1 MRCYLLSFSVKMNSL
16 AIMKI
21 IKHSGYKVPFDKDKL
36 ELSLKKSGAGIDLI
50 KESLAEIEKQMYD
63 GITTKEIYKLAFAA
77 LKKAS
82 SGHAARY
89 NIRLA
94 LQMLGP
100 AGFFFEKF
108 VSRLYAADG
117 FKTKINLTLQ
127 GKCVSHEIDIAI
139 MKNNMISMVECK
151 FHGGKEGSSDVKV
164 PMYILSRFNDL
175 KAKKHIIFSNSEVIS
190 SCIIATNNRFTKDA
204 QDFANCSGISLLSW
218 DYPPE
223 HNLKN
228 KIDKGALYPITCLTT
243 LSIAEKEKLLI
254 LDQIL
259 VKDIIDGPQN
269 LYKIGLSENRVKNT
283 LHEASQ
289 ICKHF

>member
-1 MRCYLLSFSVKMNSL
+1 MNPL
-16 AIMKI
+16 AVMKI

-36 ELSLKKSGAGIDLI
+36 ELSLKKSGASADLI
-50 KESLAEIEKQMYD
+50 KESLAEIERQMYD
-63 GITTKEIYKLAFAA
+63 GITTKEIYKLAFAI

-108 VSRLYAADG
+108 VARLYAAEG

-127 GKCVSHEIDIAI
+127 GKCVSHEIDIAV
-139 MKNNMISMVECK
+139 MKNNMISMIECK
-151 FHGGKEGSSDVKV
+151 FHGSKEGSSDVKV

-175 KAKKHIIFSNSEVIS
+175 KAKKHTIFSNSEAID
-190 SCIIATNNRFTKDA
+190 SCIIVTNNRFTKDA

-218 DYPPE
+218 DYPQDN
-223 HNLKN
+223 NLKN
-228 KIDKGALYPITCLTT
+228 KIDKGTLYPITCLTT
-243 LSIAEKEKLLI
+243 LSIVEKEKLLI

-259 VKDIIDGPQN
+259 VKDVIDDPQS

-289 ICKHF
+289 ICKHL

>member
-1 MRCYLLSFSVKMNSL
+1 MNPL
-16 AIMKI
+16 AVMKI

-36 ELSLKKSGAGIDLI
+36 ELSLKKSGASADLI
-50 KESLAEIEKQMYD
+50 KESLAEIERQMYD
-63 GITTKEIYKLAFAA
+63 GITTKEIYKLAFAI

-89 NIRLA
+89 NIRQA

-100 AGFFFEKF
+100 AGFYFEKF
-108 VSRLYAADG
+108 IARLYAAEG

-139 MKNNMISMVECK
+139 MKNNMISMIECK
-151 FHGGKEGSSDVKV
+151 FHGSKEGSSDVKV

-175 KAKKHIIFSNSEVIS
+175 KAKKHTIFSNSEAID
-190 SCIIATNNRFTKDA
+190 SCIIVTNNRFTKDA
-204 QDFANCSGISLLSW
+204 QDFANCSGISLSW
-218 DYPPE
+218 DYPQDN
-223 HNLKN
+223 NLKN
-228 KIDKGALYPITCLTT
+228 KIDKGTLYPITCLTT
-243 LSIAEKEKLLI
+243 LSIVEKEKLLI

-259 VKDIIDGPQN
+259 VKDVIDDPQS

-289 ICKHF
+289 ICKHL

>member
-1 MRCYLLSFSVKMNSL
+1 
-16 AIMKI
+16 MKI
-21 IKHSGYKVPFDKDKL
+21 IKHSGHKVPFDKEKL
-36 ELSLKKSGAGIDLI
+36 KRSLKKSGASSDLI

-63 GITTKEIYKLAFAA
+63 GITTKEIYKLAFEI

-108 VSRLYAADG
+108 ISKLYAADG

-127 GKCVSHEIDIAI
+127 GKCVSHEVDIAV
-139 MKNNMISMVECK
+139 MKNNKITMIECK
-151 FHGGKEGSSDVKV
+151 FHGSKEGSSDVKV

-175 KAKKHIIFSNSEVIS
+175 KESKHNIFSNSETID
-190 SCIIATNNRFTKDA
+190 SCIIVTNNRFTKDA
-204 QDFANCSGISLLSW
+204 QDFANCSGISILSW
-218 DYPPE
+218 DYPQDN
-223 HNLKN
+223 NLKN
-228 KIDKGALYPITCLTT
+228 IIDRRALYPITCLTT
-243 LSIAEKEKLLI
+243 LSMIEKEKLLI

-259 VKDIIDGPQN
+259 VKDLISDPES
-269 LYKIGLSENRVKNT
+269 LSKIGLSQNRIKNI
-283 LHEASQ
+283 LNEAAE
-289 ICKHF
+289 ICKHI